1 MRIVLHRGVPD
12 DPELHRQWNSL
23 VLQMERQEVFYT
35 YEWALA
41 IQTGFR
47 ATLKPFLL
55 LGYDVDALV
64 GVAPLAADSDE
75 ENVGFLA
82 ATTGDYCDFLSA
94 PQRRAEFVA
103 AVFAD
108 LHQRN
113 ISSLVLANLPEDSA
127 TLAAVRS
134 AAKKYGFH
142 VHARLA
148 YLCPQIELD
157 SAAKREELKTT
168 VMGKRQF
175 RRCMKALEREGPVT
189 ISYLRSRAP
198 IESALPEF
206 VEAHVAR
213 YRAAHRVS
221 ILSTPERRLFLAEL
235 ARRFGESGVL
245 TLSTLRIGQR
255 PVAWSYGFQFHGAW
269 FLYQTTFDTRWEEN
283 SPGYCLLAKIIIE
296 ACDNGALSR
305 VDLGLGTEG
314 YKNWFAN
321 TAYRT
326 LHVTATKSLNRH
338 LQGIA
343 RYRAASL
350 LKRSPS
356 VESAIRNVLGRLR

>member
-1 MRIVLHRGVPD
+1 MRIVLHRGVSD
-12 DPELHRQWNSL
+12 DPELQRQWNGL
-23 VLQMERQEVFYT
+23 ALQTERPQVFYT
-35 YEWALA
+35 CEWALA
-41 IQTGFR
+41 MQAGFR
-47 ATLKPFLL
+47 ATLNPFLL
-55 LGYDVDALV
+55 LGYDGDDLI
-64 GVAPLAADSDE
+64 GVASLATDLGEQNA
-75 ENVGFLA
+75 GFLA
-82 ATTGDYCDFLSA
+82 ATTGDYCDFVSA
-94 PQRRAEFVA
+94 PPRRAELVA

-108 LHQRN
+108 LHRRN

-134 AAKKYGFH
+134 AAKKYGFY
-142 VHARLA
+142 VYARPA
-148 YLCPQIELD
+148 YLCPQIELG
-157 SAAKREELKTT
+157 SAAQREELKTT
-168 VMGKRQF
+168 VLGKRQF

-189 ISYLRSRAP
+189 TSYLRSRAP

-213 YRAAHRVS
+213 YQATHRVS
-221 ILSTPERRLFLAEL
+221 ILSTSERRLFLAEL

-255 PVAWSYGFQFHGAW
+255 PVAWSFGFQFHGAW

-314 YKNWFAN
+314 YKQWFAN
-321 TAYRT
+321 SAYRT